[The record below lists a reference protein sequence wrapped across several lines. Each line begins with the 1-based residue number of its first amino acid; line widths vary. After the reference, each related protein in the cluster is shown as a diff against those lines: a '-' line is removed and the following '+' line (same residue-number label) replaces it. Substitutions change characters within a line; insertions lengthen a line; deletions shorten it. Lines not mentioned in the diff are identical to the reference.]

1 MKLKGILGII
11 AVLIVVVVV
20 LYAVFPTTM
29 KSLFT
34 NASSTR
40 DEIENEARI
49 NNAVEL
55 ARADIKEMEEKY
67 NNLKSTIIDVK
78 VQQKKYADETEE
90 IQKEIEKYEDAIDLI
105 AKRYKEAE
113 ENGKNSFFIGNRE
126 YTLESAYDQIVIL
139 KNNIENNL
147 TPSLQSKI
155 NTYEQI
161 TKQYEKMDQ
170 MLSNYKME
178 IENNKAKLSEI
189 IAKKTEVDINREL
202 QSVVDEFGN
211 ITDDNSVNSILLS
224 LDKELM
230 EYEATVEYDKQ
241 SAAASPK
248 EIEKDLEKELR
259 DEKIENEI
267 NELLG
272 ISNSSNTN
280 N

>member
-105 AKRYKEAE
+105 AKRYREAE

-126 YTLESAYDQIVIL
+126 YTLESAYDQIAIL

-241 SAAASPK
+241 SAAASPE

>member
-147 TPSLQSKI
+147 TPSLQSKT